1 MSDLNTIITFVV
13 GIVTY
18 IFGEISKKYNWV
30 DKKYIIIQDIIIG
43 IISAMLYYLLIDN
56 SSVKNA
62 IIIVLGALGSAGVY
76 DLTKVTKTDERE
88 K

>member
-18 IFGEISKKYNWV
+18 FFGELSKKYNLV
-30 DKKYIIIQDIIIG
+30 DKKFIIIQDIIIG
-43 IISAMLYYLLIDN
+43 IISAMLYYFLIDN

-62 IIIVLGALGSAGVY
+62 IIIVLGALSSAGVY
-76 DLTKVTKTDERE
+76 DLTKVTKN
-88 K
+88 